1 MAVYKPAVYYYI
13 LEDVMDEK
21 RHNVHNY
28 NLWICG
34 GYYSLLSGVCVT
46 MCFMIY
52 QLVFTPL
59 PWFLNIKFYQL

>member
-1 MAVYKPAVYYYI
+1 
-13 LEDVMDEK
+13 MDEK